1 MPPNEF
7 TLSILAI
14 LGYWLGLALGT
25 QTLMD
30 FKAQHLGP
38 WASYAQYSQGHCIV
52 TPGTQIL
59 NENSGGVQKV
69 LCEF

>member
-30 FKAQHLGP
+30 FKAQH
-38 WASYAQYSQGHCIV
+38 QGHCIV